1 MKLLSKNS
9 TKQAAAQTAAEPS
22 SAPVARKPKLSKKKL
37 IILCAVAALA
47 VLLAILAIWRVTHPE
62 PTVDDLYTF
71 TQVERRSIT
80 ETLTGSGILEPA
92 DSYTV
97 TTLIAED
104 ILSAPF
110 EDGDVV
116 TKGDVLYELDS
127 SNAAT
132 SIERAEIALS
142 QTQRNYDKKLGQQAD
157 LYITAPISG
166 TVSEFSI
173 RAGDTVRSD
182 TPVAVI
188 ENTSTLLITEYYSM
202 EYKDQIY
209 VGMPATVSIPQQMMN
224 LSGSVREVSSLTRTS
239 GTGILCFA
247 VTVELSNPGSLS
259 VGLEATCWLDG
270 EIYPSVEDDN
280 GLDASSRQIAYADV
294 TGTAADICIRNG
306 ETVTAGTTLLRLSS
320 DDLPDELLSAAD
332 ALRDAELSLQTQID
346 ALENY
351 TVTAP
356 IDGTIVDKYY
366 KEGEKSEAGKPLCI
380 IYDLSSLTLT
390 LAVDELDIRLIS
402 VGQKATITA
411 DAVEGGTYSGVI
423 TRVGVNGTNTGGVTT
438 YPVDI
443 RIDKTD
449 GLLPSMNADVTIVVG
464 KAEKALSVPADAV
477 ERNDRILIRSEDGST
492 DEGAPEGYVYTQVET
507 GVSDGDWVEIL
518 SGLEEGDEIAY
529 IPASAYGL
537 ANDAVTVA
545 VGGY

>member
-1 MKLLSKNS
+1 M
-9 TKQAAAQTAAEPS
+9 
-22 SAPVARKPKLSKKKL
+22 
-37 IILCAVAALA
+37 C
-47 VLLAILAIWRVTHPE
+47 
-62 PTVDDLYTF
+62 
-71 TQVERRSIT
+71 
-80 ETLTGSGILEPA
+80 
-92 DSYTV
+92 
-97 TTLIAED
+97 
-104 ILSAPF
+104 
-110 EDGDVV
+110 
-116 TKGDVLYELDS
+116 
-127 SNAAT
+127 
-132 SIERAEIALS
+132 
-142 QTQRNYDKKLGQQAD
+142 
-157 LYITAPISG
+157 
-166 TVSEFSI
+166 
-173 RAGDTVRSD
+173 SD

-294 TGTAADICIRNG
+294 TGTAAEICIRNG

-443 RIDKTD
+443 RIDETD
-449 GLLPSMNADVTIVVG
+449 RLLPSMNADVTIVVG
-464 KAEKALSVPADAV
+464 K
-477 ERNDRILIRSEDGST
+477 
-492 DEGAPEGYVYTQVET
+492 
-507 GVSDGDWVEIL
+507 
-518 SGLEEGDEIAY
+518 
-529 IPASAYGL
+529 
-537 ANDAVTVA
+537 
-545 VGGY
+545 